1 MEGVIAETVGAVS
14 HRISRI
20 TPPLIAYFFRRMVAT
35 LLWVALVAEPGV
47 GWALFGDTEGGFGLD
62 GRFSTLG
69 ALQDNYDFQPFFG
82 NDSTDGLSQ
91 TLLRLIAAGRPTDQF
106 SYEVQAVQSF
116 NYSSAGGDAGSP
128 LFAVGAQDTRY
139 RAVDLTWDWHT
150 DDNSSAILWLDRA
163 NVKMALSNADLTAG
177 RQPITFGKAYFWNPL
192 DVFLPFDPLQFDRD
206 YKPGVDAARLDVSW
220 SPFSGLN
227 LIAVAGREVDASGRF
242 LNNGSFLDASWYG
255 SAMLA
260 HAFTTYA
267 GWDLALQG
275 GKIYGG
281 WQLGGGLVGEIG
293 PVETRVEAA
302 YFWARSGSE
311 PLAGP
316 PAGDLIE
323 DNFTAVVGVGHRFDN
338 TLTLQLEYFYN
349 GAGDPEDLNTSFS
362 RFTTGNIL
370 QMSRNLTGFLISY
383 EFLSIVVGQLIWLQ
397 SWDDPSSSIQPILSW
412 SATDNIDLVFGA
424 NVNLGERPTE
434 TPAMT
439 PKVRSEFGTFPNLYF
454 FQFKWY
460 F

>member
-1 MEGVIAETVGAVS
+1 MECVIDETGGAIS
-14 HRISRI
+14 HPISHI
-20 TPPLIAYFFRRMVAT
+20 THPLVAYFFRRMVAT

-47 GWALFGDTEGGFGLD
+47 GWALLGDTEGGFGLD
-62 GRFSTLG
+62 GRLSTLG
-69 ALQDNYDFQPFFG
+69 ALQGNYDFQPFFG

-91 TLLRLIAAGRPTDQF
+91 TLLRFIAAGRPTDQL

-116 NYSSAGGDAGSP
+116 NYSSAGGDAESP
-128 LFAVGAQDTRY
+128 LFAVSAQDTRY

-150 DDNSSAILWLDRA
+150 DDHSSAILWLDRA

-220 SPFSGLN
+220 GPFSGLN
-227 LIAVAGREVDASGRF
+227 LIAVAGREVDAYGRF
-242 LNNGSFLDASWYG
+242 LDNGSFLDTSWYG

-281 WQLGGGLVGEIG
+281 YQLGGGLVGEIG

-302 YFWARSGSE
+302 YFWAQSGSE

-323 DNFTAVVGVGHRFDN
+323 DNFTAVVGIGHRFDN

-349 GAGDPEDLNTSFS
+349 GAGDSHDLNPSFV
-362 RFTTGNIL
+362 RFITGNIL
-370 QMSRNLTGFLISY
+370 QMSSNLTGFLISY
-383 EFLSIVVGQLIWLQ
+383 EFLPILLGQLIWLQ
-397 SWDDPSSSIQPILSW
+397 SWDDSSSGIQPIISW
-412 SATDNIDLVFGA
+412 SATDNIDLLIGA
-424 NVNLGERPTE
+424 NINLGERPTE
-434 TPAMT
+434 APAMT
-439 PKVRSEFGTFPNLYF
+439 PKIRSEFGTFPNLYF
-454 FQFKWY
+454 FQFKWH